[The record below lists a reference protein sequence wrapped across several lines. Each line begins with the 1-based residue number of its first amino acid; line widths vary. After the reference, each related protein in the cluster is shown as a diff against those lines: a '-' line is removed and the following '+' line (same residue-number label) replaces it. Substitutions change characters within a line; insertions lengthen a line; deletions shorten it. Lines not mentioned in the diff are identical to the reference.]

1 MPEWG
6 IGLHADVKIT
16 SLFHP
21 GIGWA
26 GIWKNVGSRD
36 RYSKMVFTSLESAL
50 FPLYALSA
58 PFIFDEK
65 KWYLSESLR
74 MANGRLIDWE
84 LSDKE
89 YFVWGSLFDLRGFQ
103 AFDAYGVQ
111 KIAKHPTMLKGN
123 SEQAYTEK
131 PIGIEFGLGLLLF
144 NVRVGF
150 DPVEFIDLITTC
162 FGWDTLYDNTMDVPP
177 NNSSYSFHTA
187 IAPRFK
193 VC

>member
-1 MPEWG
+1 MDKPLKMIFAIHLKFMPEWG

-65 KWYLSESLR
+65 K
-74 MANGRLIDWE
+74 M
-84 LSDKE
+84 
-89 YFVWGSLFDLRGFQ
+89 V
-103 AFDAYGVQ
+103 
-111 KIAKHPTMLKGN
+111 
-123 SEQAYTEK
+123 
-131 PIGIEFGLGLLLF
+131 
-144 NVRVGF
+144 
-150 DPVEFIDLITTC
+150 FI
-162 FGWDTLYDNTMDVPP
+162 
-177 NNSSYSFHTA
+177 
-187 IAPRFK
+187 
-193 VC
+193 